1 MGKGGKGPCPLP
13 QPVYRR
19 KGCALAGR
27 ETPVG
32 AVRQGGVG
40 GVGGVMETLQLW
52 RPCSEL

>member
-1 MGKGGKGPCPLP
+1 MGKGGKGPWGKGPCPLP

-40 GVGGVMETLQLW
+40 GVGGVMETL
-52 RPCSEL
+52 